1 MSKYYPYFRGKQF
14 ELIAIRENADLL
26 AAADFVPIIEPV
38 KQNLKGLKRALD
50 AVADNQGQAVVIVNP
65 FHGDVLDDVD
75 SIAQLLA
82 ENYNDN
88 RQISAG
94 ILLTSDM
101 PAQEICA
108 LVERFKEHS
117 LTFIHSGFSDARK
130 LIDDVGDRVRHC
142 VHCFVDGSSGK
153 LYQKHFED
161 SYTALIRDGFR
172 RRPNKDHPPVEPFS
186 DLHLTYHME
195 GVKAFGDYLIV
206 GDDYSES
213 GGPVY
218 TTAIHLTFIDPDK
231 DDAMFI
237 YHFLSTRN
245 DSPKDPAGKFQESL
259 QKLIGALESG
269 QSKLIETRAI
279 QEFRELHAREHFPGL
294 GYVKKLSMQHHIET
308 LADFFKEKE

>member
-14 ELIAIRENADLL
+14 ELITIRENADLL

-50 AVADNQGQAVVIVNP
+50 AVDENQGQAIVIVNP
-65 FHGDVLDDVD
+65 LHGEVLDDLD
-75 SIAQLLA
+75 SIAELLA
-82 ENYNDN
+82 ENYNAKT
-88 RQISAG
+88 QISAG
-94 ILLTSDM
+94 IILTSDM
-101 PAQEICA
+101 STQKINAF
-108 LVERFKEHS
+108 VDRFQAHS
-117 LTFIHSGFSDARK
+117 LTFIHSGFSDAK
-130 LIDDVGDRVRHC
+130 ALIEDVGDRVRDS
-142 VHCFVDGSSGK
+142 VHCFVDGNSGK

-161 SYTALIRDGFR
+161 SHRVLIRDGFH
-172 RRPNKDHPPVEPFS
+172 RRPNKDHPAVEPFS
-186 DLHLTYHME
+186 DLHLTHDME
-195 GVKAFGDYLIV
+195 GVDAFGDYLIV

-259 QKLIGALESG
+259 QKLIDALESG
-269 QSKLIETRAI
+269 QSNLVETRAI
-279 QEFRELHAREHFPGL
+279 QEFRELHSREHFPGL